1 MSDTAASPQSPA
13 APASAGGNAPVQSRI
28 DWAAFETHAGGV
40 VGALR
45 DYSRAVDASGLDK
58 GLVELLKLRASQ
70 INGCAFCLQFHLN
83 LARKL
88 GLPQRQLDQLA
99 AWRDS
104 HAFSARERAALA
116 WTEALTRMSAAPVEG
131 TLYAELQAQFSEGE
145 IANLTAAIAAINA
158 WNRIAGALRFTPP
171 GG

>member
-1 MSDTAASPQSPA
+1 MFTMTDTT
-13 APASAGGNAPVQSRI
+13 PASEAITRQPHQ
-28 DWAAFETHAGGV
+28 DWAQFEQHAGGV
-40 VGALR
+40 VSALR

-116 WTEALTRMSAAPVEG
+116 WTEALTRMAAAPVEAG
-131 TLYAELQAQFSEGE
+131 LYAQLQASFSEAE

>member
-1 MSDTAASPQSPA
+1 MTESPPPLATAQPYQ
-13 APASAGGNAPVQSRI
+13 
-28 DWAAFETHAGGV
+28 DWAQFEQHAGGV
-40 VGALR
+40 VSALR
-45 DYSRAVDASGLDK
+45 DYSRAVDAAGLDK

-88 GLPQRQLDQLA
+88 SVPQRQLDQLA

-104 HAFSARERAALA
+104 PAFSARERAALA
-116 WTEALTRMSAAPVEG
+116 WAEALTRMAVAPVEAG
-131 TLYAELQAQFSEGE
+131 LYENLQTQFSEAE

>member
-13 APASAGGNAPVQSRI
+13 APASAGGTEPVQSRI

-40 VGALR
+40 VSALR

>member
-1 MSDTAASPQSPA
+1 MFTMTDTT
-13 APASAGGNAPVQSRI
+13 PASEASTRQPHQ
-28 DWAAFETHAGGV
+28 DWAQFEQHAGGV
-40 VGALR
+40 VSALR

-116 WTEALTRMSAAPVEG
+116 WTEALTLMAAAPVDSA
-131 TLYAELQAQFSEGE
+131 LYTDLQAQFSEGE

>member
-1 MSDTAASPQSPA
+1 MSDTSASPP
-13 APASAGGNAPVQSRI
+13 SADATATAGNTAPVQARI

-40 VGALR
+40 VSALR

-83 LARKL
+83 LAHKL

-116 WTEALTRMSAAPVEG
+116 WTEALSRMAAAPVEG
-131 TLYAELQAQFSEGE
+131 TLYADLQAQFSEGE

>member
-1 MSDTAASPQSPA
+1 MSDTSASSSSSAAAQA
-13 APASAGGNAPVQSRI
+13 EPVQARI
-28 DWAAFETHAGGV
+28 DWAAFEAHAGGV
-40 VGALR
+40 VSALR

-116 WTEALTRMSAAPVEG
+116 WTEALTRMAAAPVEG
-131 TLYAELQAQFSEGE
+131 TLYADLQAQFSEGE

>member
-1 MSDTAASPQSPA
+1 MFTMTDSSPSSESAALQPHQ
-13 APASAGGNAPVQSRI
+13 
-28 DWAAFETHAGGV
+28 DWAQFEQHAGGV
-40 VGALR
+40 VSALR

-88 GLPQRQLDQLA
+88 RVPQAQLDQLA

-104 HAFSARERAALA
+104 PLFSARERAALA
-116 WTEALTRMSAAPVEG
+116 WTEALTRMAAAPVEDG
-131 TLYAELQAQFSEGE
+131 LYAQLQAQFSDVE
-145 IANLTAAIAAINA
+145 IANLTAAIGAINA

>member
-13 APASAGGNAPVQSRI
+13 APASAGGTAPVQARI

-40 VGALR
+40 VSALR

-116 WTEALTRMSAAPVEG
+116 WTEALTRMAAAPVEG
-131 TLYAELQAQFSEGE
+131 SLYADLQAQFSEGE

-158 WNRIAGALRFTPP
+158 WNRIAGTLRFTPP